1 MNTTSA
7 IKTYAKVGVESGVSA
22 ADPHRLIS
30 MLYQGALAAIVN
42 AKNGIINN
50 DVPAKC
56 SAISKA
62 IAIIDEG
69 LNASLDKSI
78 GGELV
83 QNLSSL
89 YEYMIMRLLTAN
101 LKNDMGALD
110 EVNRLLSD
118 LKGAWES
125 IRQPSATVTAAMGI
139 PASQRLPHHGNAVD
153 PLFSHGSAGPAVT
166 AEGQPPAS
174 PAAAP
179 IAAPQQ
185 SAVNKKAQLAYG
197 RG

>member
-1 MNTTSA
+1 MSATSA
-7 IKTYAKVGVESGVSA
+7 IKTYAKIGVESGVSA
-22 ADPHRLIS
+22 ADPHKLIS
-30 MLYQGALAAIVN
+30 MLYQGALAALAN
-42 AKNGIINN
+42 AKNGIINK
-50 DVPAKC
+50 DIPAKC

-62 IAIIDEG
+62 ISIIDEG
-69 LNASLDKSI
+69 LNASLDKSV

-125 IRQPSATVTAAMGI
+125 IRQPSATVTAAMGT
-139 PASQRLPHHGNAVD
+139 PASQRLPHHGNAVN
-153 PLFSHGSAGPAVT
+153 PLPNHGSAGLAVT
-166 AEGQPPAS
+166 VEGQPPAS
-174 PAAAP
+174 P
-179 IAAPQQ
+179 AAPQQ